1 MAEKIVSDEELNEI
15 AKSVL
20 NTFAFM
26 QDSCFYRSSDSADCR
41 HPDIDIEFLCMS
53 CQISICPI
61 LGGNRPMSKQ
71 LLNEKTTVWVE
82 SSGALM
88 VSREIEGVTQKLN
101 PDAAEYYGGK
111 FFVCETI
118 RKSAA
123 KKIAAAMGWEF
134 SEVAL

>member
-1 MAEKIVSDEELNEI
+1 MVEKIVSDEELNEI

-26 QDSCFYRSSDSADCR
+26 QDSCKHRCDNQCLYNGPKSYW
-41 HPDIDIEFLCMS
+41 PLCK
-53 CQISICPI
+53 ISICQI
-61 LGGNRPMSKQ
+61 LENVSMNEK
-71 LLNEKTTVWVE
+71 LLNDKITAWVE

-88 VSREIEGVTQKLN
+88 VNREIEGVTQKLN

-111 FFVCETI
+111 FFVCENI

-123 KKIAAAMGWEF
+123 KKIATAMGWEF